1 MTNRNTNR
9 SPADILMYGHKAS
22 GGSTY
27 SEPMGFVNNKPH
39 FKGGGDASRPKSFIR
54 NGRHCHAEGDSVGE
68 MGVNP
73 VNGYKYPGSPEN
85 KNMGGACHGG
95 RARHAEGDSVEAIPY
110 KKGGTSHKKS
120 SHHAHK
126 KRRHHADGDD
136 VDDSSIEN
144 QTKADGGM
152 LSEYKKKGGMTRHR
166 QHHSFGDFVRGLG
179 NVVSTIL
186 PFAPLLLKD
195 GGLANKHGGPAKK
208 RRKHHA
214 DGDEIYPNTKRER
227 ELA

>member
-39 FKGGGDASRPKSFIR
+39 FKEGGNANRPKSFMR
-54 NGRHCHAEGDSVGE
+54 NGRYCHAEGDSVGE

-73 VNGYKYPGSPEN
+73 VNGYKYPESPEN
-85 KNMGGACHGG
+85 KKKGG
-95 RARHAEGDSVEAIPY
+95 RACHAEGDSVEAIPY
-110 KKGGTSHKKS
+110 KRGGPS
-120 SHHAHK
+120 HK

-136 VDDSSIEN
+136 VDDSGIEN

-152 LSEYKKKGGMTRHR
+152 LSEYKKKGGITRHR

-208 RRKHHA
+208 RRKRHA
-214 DGDEIYPNTKRER
+214 DGDEVYPNTKRER